1 MDQEKEFKN
10 VYLEFPNEPKKE
22 KTEEEKKQ
30 ELEEFREEENQRII
44 SKTTRLSKEE
54 LQRRLEE
61 TQSLHL

>member
-1 MDQEKEFKN
+1 MENEKEFKN
-10 VYLEFPNEPKKE
+10 VYLEFPEDEKKE
-22 KTEEEKKQ
+22 KTEEEKKKT
-30 ELEEFREEENQRII
+30 LEEFRQEENQRII

>member
-1 MDQEKEFKN
+1 MENEKEFKN
-10 VYLEFPNEPKKE
+10 VYLEFPDDKKEE

-30 ELEEFREEENQRII
+30 ELEEFRQEENQRTI

>member
-1 MDQEKEFKN
+1 MEQEKEFKN
-10 VYLEFPNEPKKE
+10 VYLEFPTGKKEE

-30 ELEEFREEENQRII
+30 ELEEFRQEENQRII

>member
-1 MDQEKEFKN
+1 MNGKEFKN
-10 VYLEFPNEPKKE
+10 VYLEFPNEAKKV
-22 KTEEEKKQ
+22 KTEEEKKK
-30 ELEEFREEENQRII
+30 ELEDFREEENQRII

>member
-1 MDQEKEFKN
+1 MIDFTN
-10 VYLEFPNEPKKE
+10 SI
-22 KTEEEKKQ
+22 EELNLYKGSEKKKT
-30 ELEEFREEENQRII
+30 LEEFRQEENQRII